1 MITSRIIYIL
11 ISIIVL
17 AIIAVVVILRI
28 RKKEQKPLST
38 LAALAFSLIIAGI
51 VFVDNRL
58 ISYSLFGAAVI
69 LSFIDIVKKSK
80 K

>member
-1 MITSRIIYIL
+1 MSASQIYIL

-17 AIIAVVVILRI
+17 AIIAVVVILR

-38 LAALAFSLIIAGI
+38 LAALAFSLVLAGI
-51 VFVDNRL
+51 IFVDNRL
-58 ISYSLFGAAVI
+58 ISYSLFGAGII
-69 LSFIDIVKKSK
+69 LAFIDIIKKSK